1 MRRNLVVGNWKM
13 HGSKAQISELIR
25 LLKTGIREVG
35 EKVEV
40 GLCPTHL
47 HIDLVAGLIEATRI
61 KLGAQNAYL
70 KESGA
75 FTGEVSVS
83 MLADYGVSFVLVGHS
98 ERRELFGDSDAII
111 ASKFLAAQHF
121 GVQPILCVGESLQQR
136 QQNATAEVVLGQLDA
151 VISATGIGAIAKSV
165 VAYEPV
171 WAIGT
176 GQSATP
182 DQAQEVHK
190 LIREHLA
197 AKNTDVARQTRIIY
211 GGSVTAGNAKKL
223 FAQADIDGGL
233 VGGASLQAE
242 EFISICKSAG

>member
-13 HGSKAQISELIR
+13 HGSKAQIRELVKSI
-25 LLKTGIREVG
+25 KAGITEIG

-40 GLCPTHL
+40 GLCPTYL
-47 HIDLVAGLIEATRI
+47 HIDLVADLIKTTRI
-61 KLGAQNAYL
+61 KLGAQNAYP

-83 MLADYGVSFVLVGHS
+83 MLTDYGVSFVLVGHS
-98 ERRELFGDSDAII
+98 ERREMFGDSDTVI
-111 ASKFLAAQHF
+111 ATKFLAAQNF
-121 GVQPILCVGESLQQR
+121 GLQPILCVGESLQQR
-136 QQNATAEVVLGQLDA
+136 QQNATAEVILGQRDA
-151 VISATGIGAIAKSV
+151 VIRTTGIGAIAKSV

-190 LIREHLA
+190 LIREYLA

-211 GGSVTAGNAKKL
+211 GGSVTAANAKKL
-223 FAQADIDGGL
+223 FEQADIDGGL

>member
-1 MRRNLVVGNWKM
+1 MRRKLVVGNWKM
-13 HGSKAQISELIR
+13 HGSKAQISELVRSVKI
-25 LLKTGIREVG
+25 GIADVG
-35 EKVEV
+35 DKVEV

-47 HIDLVAGLIEATRI
+47 HIDLVAKLIDSTGIR
-61 KLGAQNAYL
+61 LGAQNANP
-70 KESGA
+70 KVSGA

-98 ERRELFGDSDAII
+98 ERRELFGDTDAIV
-111 ASKFLAAQHF
+111 ASKFLAAQQF
-121 GVQPILCVGESLQQR
+121 GIKPILCVGESLEQR
-136 QQNATAEVVLGQLDA
+136 RQNATAETVLGQVDA
-151 VISATGIGAIAKSV
+151 VIGAAGIDAIGSAV

-182 DQAQEVHK
+182 EQAQEVHN
-190 LIREHLA
+190 LIRAHLA
-197 AKNTDVARQTRIIY
+197 VKSTEVARQTRIIY
-211 GGSVTAGNAKKL
+211 GGSVTAANAQKL
-223 FAQADIDGGL
+223 FEQADIDGGL